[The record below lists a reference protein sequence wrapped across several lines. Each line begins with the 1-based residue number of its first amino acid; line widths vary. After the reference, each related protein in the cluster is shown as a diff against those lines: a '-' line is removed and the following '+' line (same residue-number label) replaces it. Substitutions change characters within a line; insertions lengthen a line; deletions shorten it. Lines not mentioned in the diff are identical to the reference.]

1 MATPAEKLADALDI
15 LHALQQRGLVAIN
28 TRDISTTYRQRLLK
42 NGFLQE
48 VLKGWYIPSSPQE
61 QAGDSTSWYANYWDF
76 CSAYLIDRYGDS
88 YTISPDQSLQLHSG
102 NQTVPV
108 QLMIKAPAAT
118 NFKTDLPYHTSLF
131 HMRGELPLNDF
142 REQRNGMMV
151 YNLPASLVFS
161 SPLIF
166 SQNPNDVRAALALIG
181 DSSEVLRI
189 LLNGGH
195 STIAGRLCGAF
206 RNIGRE
212 RIADEILKAMKA
224 ADYDVREIDP
234 FETKIEV
241 ELSFKERSPYA
252 NRIRLMWNSM
262 RTAVIAVFPSA
273 PGLPKDK
280 RSYLKAVEEVYVTD
294 AYHSLSIER
303 YRVTPEL
310 IEKVRTG
317 QWNSEK
323 NKEDR
328 QQRDAMAARGYWQ
341 AFQVVQQSINK
352 ILDGANAG
360 AVTDGEH
367 QDWYRE
373 LFGPSVTAG
382 IIKAGD
388 LAGYRTSQVY
398 IGGSKHVPLNG
409 SALRDAMPL
418 LFELL
423 TGEPEASVR
432 VVLGHFIFVNIHP
445 YMDGNGRMGRFL
457 MNVML
462 SSGGY
467 PWTVI
472 PVERRADYMSCLETA
487 SVTGDIIPFAKFIAE
502 LVRLGMD
509 GKPAATLDNIK
520 S

>member
-1 MATPAEKLADALDI
+1 MATPAEKLADALDT
-15 LHALQQRGLVAIN
+15 LHELQQRGMVAIN

-42 NGFLQE
+42 NGFLKE

-76 CSAYLIDRYGDS
+76 CSAYLTDRYGVS

-102 NQTVPV
+102 NQTVPA
-108 QLMIKAPAAT
+108 QLVIKAPAAT
-118 NFKTDLPYHTSLF
+118 NFKTDLLYHTSLF
-131 HMRGELPLNDF
+131 HMRGELPSNEF
-142 REQRNGMMV
+142 RERENELMI
-151 YNLPASLVFS
+151 YSLPASLVFC
-161 SPLIF
+161 SPSVF
-166 SQNPNDVRAALALIG
+166 TQNPNDVRAALSQIG
-181 DSSEVLRI
+181 DLSEVLRI

-195 STIAGRLCGAF
+195 STIAGRLSGAF

-234 FETKIEV
+234 FETKVDV

-252 NRIRLMWNSM
+252 NRIRLMWNGM
-262 RTAVIAVFPSA
+262 RAAIIAVFPGA

-280 RSYLKAVEEVYVTD
+280 KSYLKAVEEVYVTD

-303 YRVTPEL
+303 YRVSPEL
-310 IEKVRTG
+310 IEKVRSG
-317 QWNSEK
+317 QLNSES

-328 QQRDAMAARGYWQ
+328 EQRDAMAARGYWQ
-341 AFQVVQQSINK
+341 AFQVVEQSINK

-360 AVTDGEH
+360 KIADEEH

-388 LAGYRTSQVY
+388 LAGYRTHQVY
-398 IGGSKHVPLNG
+398 IGGSKHVPLNVA
-409 SALRDAMPL
+409 ALRDAMPL

-423 TGEPEASVR
+423 SNESEASVR
-432 VVLGHFIFVNIHP
+432 AVLGHFIFVNIHP
-445 YMDGNGRMGRFL
+445 YMDGNGRMGRFM

-467 PWTVI
+467 PWTII
-472 PVERRADYMSCLETA
+472 PVEKRAEYMSCLETA
-487 SVTGDIIPFAKFIAE
+487 SVTGDITPFAKFIAE
-502 LVRLGMD
+502 LVQLGIE
-509 GKPAATLDNIK
+509 GKPAATLDNVK
-520 S
+520 

>member
-1 MATPAEKLADALDI
+1 MATPAEKLADALDT
-15 LHALQQRGLVAIN
+15 LHALQQRGMVAIN
-28 TRDISTTYRQRLLK
+28 TKDISTTYRQRLLK
-42 NGFLQE
+42 NGFLKE

-61 QAGDSTSWYANYWDF
+61 QTGNSTSWYANYWDF
-76 CSAYLIDRYGDS
+76 CSAYLAERYGDS
-88 YTISPDQSLQLHSG
+88 YTISPDRSLQLHSG
-102 NQTVPV
+102 DQTVPA
-108 QLMIKAPAAT
+108 QLVIKAPAAT

-131 HMRGELPLNDF
+131 HMRGELPPNEF
-142 REQRNGMMV
+142 RGRKNGLMI
-151 YNLPASLVFS
+151 YNLPASLVFC
-161 SPLIF
+161 SPSIF
-166 SQNPNDVRAALALIG
+166 TQSPNDVRAALALIG
-181 DSSEVLRI
+181 DASEVSRI

-195 STIAGRLCGAF
+195 TTIAGRLSGAF
-206 RNIGRE
+206 RNIGRD

-224 ADYDVREIDP
+224 ADYDVRESDP
-234 FETKIEV
+234 FDTKTEV
-241 ELSFKERSPYA
+241 DLSFKERSPYA

-262 RTAVIAVFPSA
+262 RAPIIAIFPEA

-280 RSYLKAVEEVYVTD
+280 SSYLKEVEEVYVTD
-294 AYHSLSIER
+294 AYHSLSIEK

-310 IEKVRTG
+310 IEKVRSG
-317 QWNSEK
+317 QWNSEG
-323 NKEDR
+323 NKENR

-341 AFQVVQQSINK
+341 AFQVVKQSINK

-360 AVTDGEH
+360 TIADEEH

-388 LAGYRTSQVY
+388 LAGYRTNQVY
-398 IGGSKHVPLNG
+398 IGGSKHVPLNVT
-409 SALRDAMPL
+409 ALREAMPL

-423 TGEPEASVR
+423 TSETEASVR
-432 VVLGHFIFVNIHP
+432 AVLGHFIFVNIHP

-472 PVERRADYMSCLETA
+472 PVERRVDYMSCLETA
-487 SVTGDIIPFAKFIAE
+487 SVTGDITPFAKFTAE
-502 LVRLGMD
+502 LVQLGMD
-509 GKPAATLDNIK
+509 GKPAATLENIK